1 MLSNMKK
8 LRKNKYLIFVV
19 ASWLA
24 ARLKLTFELSRLALF
39 RVKSGAEVRFMIRQH
54 HLLHHSDWC
63 WDSKKF
69 SVIKFDD
76 AREKIIVHQFPVIS
90 EN

>member
-1 MLSNMKK
+1 MKK
-8 LRKNKYLIFVV
+8 FRKNKYLIFVV

-24 ARLKLTFELSRLALF
+24 ARLKLTFEFSRLALF
-39 RVKSGAEVRFMIRQH
+39 RVKPGAEVRFVIRQH
-54 HLLHHSDWC
+54 RWLRHSDWC
-63 WDSKKF
+63 WDSDRF

-76 AREKIIVHQFPVIS
+76 AQEKIIVHQFPVIS